1 VIQRF
6 NVRRGRAAAPYRDNI
21 AEIKNVTEHP
31 LFSALRNSGLTLADS
46 DYPERLSR
54 NGFCLEEVPDF
65 GALLPRAYEIGV
77 PVFALQDDEMG
88 ATGVVMEN
96 MIDKRNQILG
106 QIESVVSTL
115 QKMMN

>member
-1 VIQRF
+1 
-6 NVRRGRAAAPYRDNI
+6 
-21 AEIKNVTEHP
+21 
-31 LFSALRNSGLTLADS
+31 
-46 DYPERLSR
+46 
-54 NGFCLEEVPDF
+54 
-65 GALLPRAYEIGV
+65 
-77 PVFALQDDEMG
+77 MG